1 MTTNDPRNLRS
12 MGSRRADD
20 ETPTP
25 RPAAPASGTFRPGM
39 RVAHAKFGQ
48 GTVQAVEEMT
58 ADLKVTVQF
67 DDPTAGRKSLL
78 SKYAHLR
85 ILG

>member
-1 MTTNDPRNLRS
+1 
-12 MGSRRADD
+12 
-20 ETPTP
+20 
-25 RPAAPASGTFRPGM
+25 M